1 MEGWDIASGEGTE
14 KKGDYREIGRV
25 VKMKKIKEKKRKNK
39 KGRRTESNKFIV
51 NMS

>member
-1 MEGWDIASGEGTE
+1 MGYSVRGRDR
-14 KKGDYREIGRV
+14 KKGDYRETGRV
-25 VKMKKIKEKKRKNK
+25 VKTKKIKEKKRKNK